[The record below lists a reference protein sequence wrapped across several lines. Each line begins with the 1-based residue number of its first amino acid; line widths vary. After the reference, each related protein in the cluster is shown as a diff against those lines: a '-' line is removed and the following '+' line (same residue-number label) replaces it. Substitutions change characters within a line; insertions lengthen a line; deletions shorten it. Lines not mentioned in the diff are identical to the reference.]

1 MGKKINITTKLLL
14 SYGVLAVCILVV
26 GLLSYT
32 VAARAIMESYKA
44 SAMQSLDM
52 LGEYIEYG
60 LENASAQAVTYL
72 ADAEM
77 GNYLSGRMSQGDQ
90 ISYYSRTRTALI
102 NKASADLFISNLYLL
117 SDQAPSLSTES
128 KSLEKTYS
136 AFLETAQGQE
146 ALAESQSFLWFGQIP
161 EIDDMFGV
169 DKDSY
174 AVRMVKQFYRTDAAV
189 LIDIDKEVIQEI
201 LEKAVPGE
209 GSSVV
214 FVTED
219 GRVIRQDG
227 GSLEGLYE
235 SEFYQTAVGGG
246 DKSGTIED
254 VVFGGTGNLFIYRR
268 IGDTRAMAC
277 VLIPNELL
285 SSQVS
290 GIQYVTVGALLASS
304 VLALVIALGIS
315 LGMKR
320 TVQHMVQNMNL
331 IAQGNMDVRM
341 QVRGEKEFA
350 RLSDQMNRM
359 LDGVS
364 ALLSRIKKLG
374 GGVSDS
380 ANLVN
385 ASSFSIKEATR
396 LITDVMGSL
405 EEGMSNQAKDTAS
418 CCMRLEGLAEQ
429 IGEVA
434 EKARDIGTIT
444 ENTKT
449 YIQNS
454 GEAIDSL
461 KKRAKETSRITYS
474 ILESIRQLQE
484 KSEKIHQI
492 IHAVYGIADET
503 ALLSLNA
510 SIESAKAG
518 EQGRG
523 FSVIAEEIRKLA
535 DQTMTA
541 TQEIGNIVGDISD
554 TTLAVVQT
562 AGQAEEIIGRQDES
576 VDNAMNAFSD
586 MLSQLKQLMEKVS
599 LITDSAV
606 SMGTQKEAALK
617 SMESISKVTQ
627 RAAESV
633 GTVNE
638 RTLLQEE
645 EVKKLT
651 LLSNKM
657 QKQVMELEE
666 ALRQFKMQK
675 GEEGI

>member
-77 GNYLSGRMSQGDQ
+77 GNYLSGRMAQGDQ

-117 SDQAPSLSTES
+117 SDQAPSLSTGS

-290 GIQYVTVGALLASS
+290 GIQYVTAGALLASS

-364 ALLSRIKKLG
+364 ALLSRIKTLG

-396 LITDVMGSL
+396 RITDVMGSL
-405 EEGMSNQAKDTAS
+405 EEGMVRPGAGY
-418 CCMRLEGLAEQ
+418 RLPAACGWRGWQGRLARWRRR
-429 IGEVA
+429 
-434 EKARDIGTIT
+434 ARDIRDHHGEHKDLYPKQRGRDRLFESRGPEKPPGSPTASWSPSGGSGKNHRKST
-444 ENTKT
+444 RLSTRSMGLRTK
-449 YIQNS
+449 
-454 GEAIDSL
+454 
-461 KKRAKETSRITYS
+461 RRCCP
-474 ILESIRQLQE
+474 
-484 KSEKIHQI
+484 
-492 IHAVYGIADET
+492 
-503 ALLSLNA
+503 LNA
-510 SIESAKAG
+510 SIESARAG
-518 EQGRG
+518 EQGQGIFRDCG
-523 FSVIAEEIRKLA
+523 GNPEAGGPDDGGHPVKSAE
-535 DQTMTA
+535 
-541 TQEIGNIVGDISD
+541 IVGDISA

-576 VDNAMNAFSD
+576 VDNAMAASSD
-586 MLSQLKQLMEKVS
+586 MLGHAGGELMEKVAR
-599 LITDSAV
+599 ITGSAV
-606 SMGTQKEAALK
+606 SMGTQKEAALR
-617 SMESISKVTQ
+617 SMESISQVTQ
-627 RAAESV
+627 ERGRASV
-633 GTVNE
+633 ADGKRKRTV
-638 RTLLQEE
+638 LQEE
-645 EVKKLT
+645 EVRKADA
-651 LLSNKM
+651 
-657 QKQVMELEE
+657 VV
-666 ALRQFKMQK
+666 R
-675 GEEGI
+675 

>member
-290 GIQYVTVGALLASS
+290 GIQYVTAGALLASS

-341 QVRGEKEFA
+341 PWLLNSLHTSERKLLFFMVSHPAFEVR
-350 RLSDQMNRM
+350 
-359 LDGVS
+359 
-364 ALLSRIKKLG
+364 
-374 GGVSDS
+374 
-380 ANLVN
+380 
-385 ASSFSIKEATR
+385 ASSASGTSVTWAGFTSLTR
-396 LITDVMGSL
+396 SMNLG
-405 EEGMSNQAKDTAS
+405 
-418 CCMRLEGLAEQ
+418 
-429 IGEVA
+429 IGFP
-434 EKARDIGTIT
+434 
-444 ENTKT
+444 
-449 YIQNS
+449 
-454 GEAIDSL
+454 
-461 KKRAKETSRITYS
+461 S
-474 ILESIRQLQE
+474 ILSSVEMAGLMALT
-484 KSEKIHQI
+484 SEYLIC
-492 IHAVYGIADET
+492 
-503 ALLSLNA
+503 LSSGLGWTV
-510 SIESAKAG
+510 IPSAPN
-518 EQGRG
+518 
-523 FSVIAEEIRKLA
+523 FS
-535 DQTMTA
+535 Q
-541 TQEIGNIVGDISD
+541 
-554 TTLAVVQT
+554 
-562 AGQAEEIIGRQDES
+562 S
-576 VDNAMNAFSD
+576 VAAFSTSG
-586 MLSQLKQLMEKVS
+586 MFPPLEFLRVAILFM
-599 LITDSAV
+599 
-606 SMGTQKEAALK
+606 
-617 SMESISKVTQ
+617 
-627 RAAESV
+627 
-633 GTVNE
+633 
-638 RTLLQEE
+638 
-645 EVKKLT
+645 LT
-651 LLSNKM
+651 LSF
-657 QKQVMELEE
+657 VMSLMFC
-666 ALRQFKMQK
+666 AAKIYIFIYYCLKFGKIVLFLTPVWQ
-675 GEEGI
+675 